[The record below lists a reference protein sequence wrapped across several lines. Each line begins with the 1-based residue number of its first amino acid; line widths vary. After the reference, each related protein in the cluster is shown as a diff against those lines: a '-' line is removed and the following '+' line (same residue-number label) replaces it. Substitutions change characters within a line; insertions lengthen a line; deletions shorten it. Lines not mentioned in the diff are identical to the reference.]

1 VSSVQRRIRGSV
13 GRVARRAA
21 RRYVPGPLLADA
33 LAARTDAHGR
43 GLTTTLA
50 YWDKGSDDPSA
61 VEGQATRAIEALAG
75 QDDAELSLK
84 LPALG
89 LDPER
94 VKRIAVAAR
103 AAEVRL
109 HCDSHGTETQDATL
123 ELACACRPPLG
134 ITLPAR
140 WRRSAADAGRAI
152 AAGARVR
159 VVKGQWA
166 DDSKPEGDMRKQF
179 LELVDH
185 LAGRAALVEVATHDA
200 PLAELAAQRLEAA
213 GTAFELQ
220 VLYGLPA
227 REVEAA
233 ARGRN
238 ATLRLYVPYGS
249 AYLPYA
255 LRSVLRNPRAI
266 ARLGRDLIGV
276 PEQSPFGSRRAE
288 ARPVITIPEAPPSQR
303 QRVAAQGSRLR

>member
-1 VSSVQRRIRGSV
+1 VSSVPRLIRGGL

-33 LAARTDAHGR
+33 LAVR
-43 GLTTTLA
+43 GDVHRRCLTTTLS
-50 YWDKGSDDPSA
+50 YWDGSSDDPSA
-61 VEGQATRAIEALAG
+61 VERQAARAIEALAG
-75 QDDAELSLK
+75 EEDAELSLK

-89 LDPER
+89 LDLAR
-94 VKRIAVAAR
+94 VERIAVAAR
-103 AAEVRL
+103 AAGVRL
-109 HCDSHGTETQDATL
+109 HCDSHGPETQDATI

-134 ITLPAR
+134 VTLPAR
-140 WRRSAADAGRAI
+140 WRRSAADAERAI

-166 DDSKPEGDMRKQF
+166 EDSTPEGDVRKQF

-185 LAGRAALVEVATHDA
+185 LAGRAALVAIATHDP
-200 PLAELAAQRLEAA
+200 PLAELAARRLEAA

-227 REVEAA
+227 QEVEAA
-233 ARGRN
+233 ARRRN
-238 ATLRLYVPYGS
+238 AALRLYVPYGS

-255 LRSVLRNPRAI
+255 LRSALRNPRAI
-266 ARLGRDLIGV
+266 ARLGRDLIGM
-276 PEQSPFGSRRAE
+276 PGQSSFGSRRAK
-288 ARPVITIPEAPPSQR
+288 
-303 QRVAAQGSRLR
+303 AAL